1 MVDPNTPLRHD
12 LGVIT
17 IAAGSASFVAAY
29 MLVVSLVF
37 LCFGVFFLSARGSA
51 WARKRVEE
59 QRPRELETGL
69 ISMAWARG
77 HEARLTRF
85 LAIVWVV
92 AGSVFALVCIA
103 VLALG

>member
-1 MVDPNTPLRHD
+1 M
-12 LGVIT
+12 IT
-17 IAAGSASFVAAY
+17 IAAGSASFVAAS
-29 MLVVSLVF
+29 MLVISLVF
-37 LCFGVFFLSARGSA
+37 LCLGVFFLSVRGSA
-51 WARKRVEE
+51 WSRKRVEK
-59 QRPRELETGL
+59 QRAHELETGL
-69 ISMAWARG
+69 ISMAWVRG

>member
-1 MVDPNTPLRHD
+1 EGSLRLPSMVTRRAHKLGNHRFNVDDHASELGKADTWRFSADFCHPLSTVRPFWCTSGA
-12 LGVIT
+12 LVAVI
-17 IAAGSASFVAAY
+17 
-29 MLVVSLVF
+29 
-37 LCFGVFFLSARGSA
+37 
-51 WARKRVEE
+51 KK
-59 QRPRELETGL
+59 
-69 ISMAWARG
+69 SMAWARG

>member
-1 MVDPNTPLRHD
+1 M
-12 LGVIT
+12 IT
-17 IAAGSASFVAAY
+17 IAAGSAPFVATS

-37 LCFGVFFLSARGSA
+37 LCLGVFFLSVRGSA
-51 WARKRVEE
+51 WARKRVEK
-59 QRPRELETGL
+59 QRAHQLESGL

-103 VLALG
+103 VLTLG

>member
-1 MVDPNTPLRHD
+1 M
-12 LGVIT
+12 IT
-17 IAAGSASFVAAY
+17 NAAGPVTFVPAS

-37 LCFGVFFLSARGSA
+37 LCLGVFFLSVRGSA
-51 WARKRVEE
+51 WARKRVEK
-59 QRPRELETGL
+59 QRAHELETGL

-85 LAIVWVV
+85 LAIVWAV
-92 AGSVFALVCIA
+92 AGSVIALVCIA